1 MEVVMN
7 EDKTS
12 FGAEGSGNQQIVMA
26 EDSNKLSWLTENLL
40 KDPLKVLGSFQKA
53 PSLVIL
59 ANILIIN
66 IVCLLAYGM
75 IVGSFSGGVQWYM
88 SPLKIIVGMTLA
100 LTFCYP
106 SFYIFI
112 CLAGI
117 DLKPSGALLVLLSSI
132 SVFSILIVGFAPVAW
147 VFSQSTNTVFFIG
160 FFHIIFWFV
169 STIFGMRVLI
179 KAALS
184 LKCKNLLYPLF
195 WILIFMITSLQMMT
209 ALRPIIGTSDSILP
223 KEKMFFM
230 YNWAKLFSETIEKTE
245 GAKGDVIR

>member
-1 MEVVMN
+1 MN
-7 EDKTS
+7 EEKANLD
-12 FGAEGSGNQQIVMA
+12 AEGNGNRQTGMA
-26 EDSNKLSWLTENLL
+26 EDPNKLSWLTENLL
-40 KDPLKVLGSFQKA
+40 KDPLKVMGSFQKS

-59 ANILIIN
+59 ANILIVN
-66 IVCLLAYGM
+66 IVCLLAYGI

-88 SPLKIIVGMTLA
+88 SPLKIVIGMVLA
-100 LTFCYP
+100 VTFCYP

-117 DLKPSGALLVLLSSI
+117 DLKPASALLVLLSSI

-160 FFHIIFWFV
+160 FFHIIFWFI
-169 STIFGMRVLI
+169 STIFGMRVLV

-184 LKCKNLLYPLF
+184 LRCRNLLYPLF
-195 WILIFMITSLQMMT
+195 WILIFVITSLQMMT
-209 ALRPIIGTSDSILP
+209 ALRPIIATSDSILP

-230 YNWAKLFSETIEKTE
+230 YHWGKLFSETIEKTE
-245 GAKGDVIR
+245 GTKGDVRR